1 MSSLTKRTF
10 TLVVSE
16 TLHYAVQFLSPI
28 FLVRILDVNTYGQYK
43 EFIVYSSL
51 ITTFISFSIKSNLL
65 YFISKDPE
73 KEKEFISN
81 TAFLLFT
88 FSIVGLVLVYIFK
101 DYIEGLTTFDF
112 ITLLI
117 VFIFFCQNIDLLET
131 YWLGKKRTDLV
142 LYWSTINTIVRT
154 GSIILVAYLTKD
166 ITSIIYLLIA
176 HEFLK
181 SSFTLFYLIRNK
193 LLKFKL
199 DYSLIKDQLVYIIPL
214 GLSSIIL
221 KFNNDI
227 SKVII
232 SSNLGAAALAMY
244 AIGSQNLPLINI
256 IRTSISNTIF
266 PEMAQRS
273 SKNPLD
279 ALSLWNKSTLLY
291 LFLMT
296 PMFYLVFIYAD
307 LIITTLYTAQYQ
319 DAVIL
324 FRIYSILLI
333 RKCFEM
339 GMPLR
344 AMNKN
349 KFFVFGNILSLGVN
363 VVLLYSLYNLFG
375 FIGPAIAYVITEFT
389 LNLFLATKILSTYNI
404 KLPELFFWKK
414 IGLVLAIGTAGVQ
427 ILLLNY
433 LISFNELLSAIIF
446 SFVYLV
452 FYLLV
457 IRKLRIDEIDMFMK
471 KLLKKVK
478 LSW

>member
-10 TLVVSE
+10 TLAISE

-28 FLVRILDVNTYGQYK
+28 FLVRILDKDAYGQYR

-51 ITTFISFSIKSNLL
+51 LLTFISFSVKANLI
-65 YFISKDPE
+65 YFISKDPD
-73 KEKEFISN
+73 KEKEYVSN
-81 TAFLLFT
+81 TVFLQFAF
-88 FSIVGLVLVYIFK
+88 SVIGLILIFIFK
-101 DYIEGLTTFDF
+101 TYIEGLTTFDF
-112 ITLLI
+112 IFLLM
-117 VFIFFCQNIDLLET
+117 VFIFLTQVDLLES
-131 YWLGKKRTDLV
+131 YWLAKKRTDLV
-142 LYWSTINTIVRT
+142 LYWSSGNIIIRT
-154 GSIILVAYLTKD
+154 GSIILVAYLTRD
-166 ITSIIYLLIA
+166 VLSIIYLLIA

-181 SSFTLFYLIRNK
+181 SGYTLIYIIRKK
-193 LLKFKL
+193 LLMFKWNF
-199 DYSLIKDQLVYIIPL
+199 SIIKNQLVYIVPL
-214 GLSSIIL
+214 GLSSLIL
-221 KFNNDI
+221 KFNTDI

-232 SSNLGAAALAMY
+232 SANLGAAALATY
-244 AIGSQNLPLINI
+244 TVGAQNLPLINI
-256 IRTSISNTIF
+256 IRTSITNTVF

-279 ALSLWNKSTLLY
+279 ALNLWNKSTLLY

-296 PMFYLVFIYAD
+296 PMFYLVFFYSD
-307 LIITTLYTAQYQ
+307 LIITTLYTSQYH

-324 FRIYSILLI
+324 FRIYSILLL

-349 KFFVFGNILSLGVN
+349 KFFVIGNILSLGVN
-363 VVLLYSLYNLFG
+363 IVLIYALYNLFG
-375 FIGPAIAYVITEFT
+375 FVGPAIAYVFTEFT

-414 IGLVLAIGTAGVQ
+414 MGQVLAIGTIGVP
-427 ILLLNY
+427 ILLLGNFFR
-433 LISFNELLSAIIF
+433 LEPITAAILF
-446 SFVYLV
+446 SFFYLA

-457 IRKLRIDEIDMFMK
+457 IRKLGINEIDMFMK
-471 KLLKKVK
+471 KLLKKVR